1 MAKRT
6 SRANSREL
14 KEIKKYLLARDGAK
28 CKICGNAK
36 SADKLIVEH
45 IDNDFRNWLDK
56 NLQLA
61 CQKCNISKNPPYR
74 KKTDVDNFSLSLSF
88 SDIENNNSCLSVAS
102 EVTLDNYPI
111 WKNLRSEPMFQV
123 WLKKEMTKKLTM
135 DIKQVLNDGA
145 NIAKCSSKTT
155 SSYLE
160 KLVYETGP
168 YKIEKDSETGARILC
183 WKEKFFPFNYEFN
196 KWAK

>member
-1 MAKRT
+1 MTRRY
-6 SRANSREL
+6 SRLNSREL
-14 KEIKKYLLARDGAK
+14 NAIRKFIISRDGNK
-28 CKICGNAK
+28 CNNCDEEPIKG
-36 SADKLIVEH
+36 KLVVDH
-45 IDNDFRNWLDK
+45 IDNNFLNNEPG
-56 NLQLA
+56 NLRLI
-61 CQKCNISKNPPYR
+61 CQSCNIRKNPPYS

-88 SDIENNNSCLSVAS
+88 PDFEVDDDYLSSASDI
-102 EVTLDNYPI
+102 TLDNYPI

-123 WLKKEMTKKLTM
+123 WLKKEMTKKLSM

-183 WKEKFFPFNYEFN
+183 WKEKFFPFNFEFN